1 MAGTR
6 SGLIGRV
13 VLGERALRLPEPGDG
28 PPCRVF
34 ELPIELPPPTTTN
47 TAAKGRGKP
56 VAAGVTNRK
65 KRPGTIVLFLERAP
79 SPTRSSQLS
88 SALQQGAP
96 STQTA
101 PATAAAV
108 AAAAAAAAH
117 DTPAA
122 AISTANAAIATA
134 TANSK
139 NKSAESALAEGPAAS
154 VTQTPVEDGIE
165 QQARIQ
171 PRLHRPPAREKMQ
184 LKVLSAW
191 GLSRGAKALDVVVA
205 VMACGRGIGTT
216 HVSSIGGTTSP
227 EWIDER

>member
-88 SALQQGAP
+88 SARQQGAP

-108 AAAAAAAAH
+108 AAVAAAAH

-139 NKSAESALAEGPAAS
+139 NKSAESGLAVDPAAS